1 MSASIVQN
9 ILNSFDTNSKKEW
22 EVKASQDLKGGA
34 IEDLSWQLN
43 ESILLS
49 PYYTASDVPETDT
62 AILKESNPDW
72 QVGEHYE
79 VTDYAASNKQ
89 LLNDLMHGLTAPY
102 FSFNSTPS
110 LEDLEALFEG
120 VGLEHI
126 ACHFTSNDEKIYL
139 NWLALLKKRAIQAS
153 AYFHL
158 DAAHASSVKSIH
170 INASAYY
177 KGPENVHEEIKN
189 SLLVGKAMLSQA
201 TDKQLLADQLQFTF
215 LVDNA
220 YLINI
225 AKLRAFKLLWTFLIK
240 ELKLN
245 VSLPFIK
252 VKFAP
257 EAYGEDEEDNL
268 IKATSMAMSAVLGGA
283 NHLVVR
289 PISSSHRSKRLA
301 RNIQLILKHESG
313 LNKIADPAQG
323 SYYIENLTHKLIN
336 YCK

>member
-1 MSASIVQN
+1 MAASIVQD
-9 ILNSFDTNSKKEW
+9 ILNSFDPNSKEEW
-22 EVKASQDLKGGA
+22 KVKASQDLKGKSLEA
-34 IEDLSWQLN
+34 LSWQLN

-49 PYYTASDVPETDT
+49 PYYTASDVPEMDT

-79 VTDYAASNKQ
+79 ITDYAASNKQ
-89 LLNDLMHGLTAPY
+89 ILNDLMHGLTAPC
-102 FSFNSTPS
+102 FLFNSTPS

-120 VGLEHI
+120 IGLEHI
-126 ACHFTSNDEKIYL
+126 DCHFTSNDSGTYI
-139 NWLALLKKRAIQAS
+139 NWLALLKKRGIQAS
-153 AYFHL
+153 AYFYL
-158 DAAHASSVKSIH
+158 DAALTSSVKSIH

-189 SLLVGKAMLSQA
+189 SLLVASAMLSQA
-201 TDKQLLADQLQFTF
+201 SDKQLLADQLQFTF

-225 AKLRAFKLLWTFLIK
+225 AKLRAFKLLWVFLMK
-240 ELKLN
+240 ELNLN

-252 VKFAP
+252 VNFAP
-257 EAYGEDEEDNL
+257 EAYGKDEEDNL

-289 PISSSHRSKRLA
+289 PISSTLRSKRLA

-313 LNKIADPAQG
+313 LNKVVDPAQG
-323 SYYIENLTHKLIN
+323 SYYIESLTHKLVN